1 MHAVVSLH
9 NALFHR
15 VERFGDWL
23 LPLSA
28 RLLFAAVLL
37 VYFWKS
43 ALTKFGDGFFGFLF
57 PSDGAYIQI
66 FPKYIESVGYDFDQL
81 GLFHWAFAFAGM
93 WAELLL
99 PLLIVIGLF
108 TRLAALGM
116 IGFIAV
122 QSFTDV
128 YIAGHSHWGHWFDN
142 IAEYDPAIKGI
153 GLADIRIFWV
163 FVLAILVAKGA
174 GALSADALLRRR
186 TGIAPV

>member
-1 MHAVVSLH
+1 MHAAISLH
-9 NALFHR
+9 NAIFDR
-15 VERFGDWL
+15 VERLGDWI

-28 RLLFAAVLL
+28 RFLFAAVLL

-43 ALTKFGDGFFGFLF
+43 ALTKFGDGFFGFLL

-81 GLFHWAFAFAGM
+81 TLYHWAFAFAGM

-99 PLLIVIGLF
+99 PLLIVLGLF

-128 YIAGHSHWGHWFDN
+128 YIAGHSHWGQWFDN

-163 FVLAILVAKGA
+163 FILAILVTKGA
-174 GALSADALLRRR
+174 GALSADALLRRLYGQR
-186 TGIAPV
+186 PV